1 MKETVT
7 LLTLVF
13 NFIDGLEE
21 GDINAL
27 LSKKARLAILYT
39 QKEKTDSETAL
50 SLEQINEIAH
60 NIESYSARN
69 DAIEYLKDLNLKKD
83 ELIKIAKQ
91 FEISIK
97 KKDSNANLV
106 NLIIE
111 GVVGSRLRYDA
122 LLHTNIEK

>member
-122 LLHTNIEK
+122 LLHKNI